1 MNPEQRKTT
10 GPGGLRIVIAGGGT
24 GGHLFP
30 GIAIADAFRDRDF
43 RNDIRFVSV
52 GKPFEV
58 DALCRAGYPLDIVPS
73 RGLKGY
79 SLMKKL
85 AGLFRLPGCIR
96 VAMTQLKRFK
106 PDLVVGVGG
115 YASGPV
121 CLSAWMMGIPLVLHE
136 QNQKMGISN
145 RMLTPLARRCYLS
158 FEPDQAM
165 RDAGRFLHTGNP
177 IRKAFYQKD
186 GDIPGDRMNP
196 DAPFTI
202 LVCGGSQGATA
213 INRAVMESLVH
224 LPKELALLFIHQTG
238 AADEKPVRHAYHAR
252 GIEAEVRAF
261 FYDMPRQYRR
271 AHVMICRAG
280 ATTIAEITAIGK
292 SAIFIPFPYAAD
304 NHQFFNAMTL
314 VEKGAAEMIPES
326 ELDGKRLAD
335 KIVFLAGHPDIIRKM
350 AGQAKKLG
358 KPDAANAIVNDCYR
372 LLGSG

>member
-1 MNPEQRKTT
+1 MKPEQKATVRRAF
-10 GPGGLRIVIAGGGT
+10 RIVIAGGGT

-43 RNDIRFVSV
+43 RNDIRFLSV

-73 RGLKGY
+73 QGLKGY

-85 AGLFRLPGCIR
+85 AGLFRLPRCIR
-96 VAMTQLKRFK
+96 VAVTQLKRFK

-121 CLSAWMMGIPLVLHE
+121 CLAAWMMGIPLVLHE

-145 RMLTPLARRCYLS
+145 RMLTPLARKCYLS
-158 FEPDQAM
+158 FEPDQAA
-165 RDAGRFLHTGNP
+165 RASGRFLHTGNP
-177 IRKAFYQKD
+177 IRNAFFQKNVD
-186 GDIPGDRMNP
+186 VHSDRPDP

-202 LVCGGSQGATA
+202 LVCGGSQGASA
-213 INRAVMESLVH
+213 INRAVMDSLVH
-224 LPKELALLFIHQTG
+224 LPKGIALSFIHQTG
-238 AADEKPVRHAYHAR
+238 AADETPVRNAYLAR
-252 GIEAEVRAF
+252 GVDAEVRAF
-261 FYDMPRQYRR
+261 FYDMAGPYQR

-292 SAIFIPFPYAAD
+292 AAIFIPFPYAAD

-314 VEKGAAEMIPES
+314 VEQGAAEIIPET

-335 KIVFLAGHPDIIRKM
+335 KIAFLAGHPDVIRKM

-372 LLGSG
+372 LLESG